1 MKFDIL
7 VNEILKKDN
16 NLVVIFPGRFQPFH
30 LGHKKFYNNAK
41 KQFPGADFYIATADI
56 PLKEK
61 NQERYPFNFIDKKQI
76 MLALGI
82 PEQEIVK
89 TIQPYKPIEILQ
101 KYNPNFTKVIF
112 LVGEKDMQ
120 EDPRFKFG
128 LTKKGTPTYF
138 QPFKSL
144 NEMVPFNESNG
155 HSYIYA
161 PGTITFNIG
170 NKSISSA
177 TELRNLYKTSD
188 EEQKKLLIKQ
198 IIGKFDPKIY
208 NLFNSKLK

>member
-30 LGHKKFYNNAK
+30 LGHKRFYDNAK
-41 KQFPGADFYIATADI
+41 EQFPGADFYIATADI
-56 PLKEK
+56 PIKEE
-61 NQERYPFNFIDKKQI
+61 NSERYPFNFFDKKQI

-82 PEQEIVK
+82 PSQEIFN
-89 TIQPYKPIEILQ
+89 TRQPYKPIEILQ
-101 KYNPNFTKVIF
+101 KYDPSFTKVIF

-128 LTKKGTPTYF
+128 STKKGTSTYF

-144 NEMVPFNESNG
+144 NDMVPFDEKNG

-161 PGTITFNIG
+161 PGTITFNLG

-177 TELRNLYKTSD
+177 TELRNLFKASNK
-188 EEQKKLLIKQ
+188 EQRKHLIKQ

-208 NLFNSKLK
+208 NLFNSKLN